1 MPTVT
6 KQRPSVGRCD
16 ECKRDPVR
24 LVGWSIFNNDGQG
37 WSGGGSVRLCPDCLK
52 AEGES
57 LGALPLFTEEIKA
70 VLKSRDIAYPAKA
83 TLPELVDIYNREVA
97 PAPDAEAPVPAKLMR
112 RTVAELREV
121 LSAAPYNVV
130 PESIPVE
137 ATKQQIVD
145 RIMAIHAEQAG
156 ASPPAE

>member
-52 AEGES
+52 AEGDA
-57 LGALPLFTEEIKA
+57 LGSLPLFTEEIKA
-70 VLKSRDIAYPAKA
+70 VLKARNIPYPAKA
-83 TLPELVDIYNREVA
+83 TLPELVEIYTREVA
-97 PAPDAEAPVPAKLMR
+97 PPNTEAPTPAKLMR

-121 LSAAPYNVV
+121 LSSPPYDVV
-130 PESIPVE
+130 PESIPQE

-145 RIMAIHAEQAG
+145 RIMAIHTEQAG
-156 ASPPAE
+156 ASTPAE